1 MDGYIGLGSNLGEP
15 VSELRAGASELL
27 DRGVTITRRSSL
39 YRTEPV
45 DAAAAAAAAAERDAW
60 FINAVFEINFA
71 GSAPELLD
79 VCRVIE
85 NARGRE
91 RKVENGPRTLDL
103 DVLLAGELVVSS
115 EDLTIPHPRLH
126 LRRFVLVPMVEIA
139 PDVVHPLKKRTMREL
154 LAACDDKSAVFPL
167 HGVTA

>member
-27 DRGVTITRRSSL
+27 DRGVTITCRSSV

-45 DAAAAAAAAAERDAW
+45 DAAAVSDAW
-60 FINAVFEINFA
+60 FINAVFEIRFA
-71 GSAPELLD
+71 GGAHELLD
-79 VCRVIE
+79 VCRAIE
-85 NARGRE
+85 NARGRS
-91 RKVENGPRTLDL
+91 RSVKNGPRTLDL
-103 DVLLAGELVVSS
+103 DLLLAGELVVSS

-139 PDVVHPLKKRTMREL
+139 PDVIHPLKKRTMQEL
-154 LAACDDKSAVFPL
+154 LAACDDESAVLPL
-167 HGVTA
+167 EDVPV

>member
-1 MDGYIGLGSNLGEP
+1 MLPLPRKVMPGSSTPFSRLTLP
-15 VSELRAGASELL
+15 GA
-27 DRGVTITRRSSL
+27 R
-39 YRTEPV
+39 
-45 DAAAAAAAAAERDAW
+45 
-60 FINAVFEINFA
+60 
-71 GSAPELLD
+71 PELLD

-103 DVLLAGELVVSS
+103 DLLLAGELVVSS

>member
-27 DRGVTITRRSSL
+27 DRGVAITRRSSL

-45 DAAAAAAAAAERDAW
+45 DVAAAAQSDAW

-103 DVLLAGELVVSS
+103 DLLLAGELVVSS

-154 LAACDDKSAVFPL
+154 LAACDDKSAVFL
-167 HGVTA
+167 FHGVTA

>member
-15 VSELRAGASELL
+15 VSELRAGTTELL
-27 DRGVTITRRSSL
+27 DRGVMITRRSSV

-45 DAAAAAAAAAERDAW
+45 DAAAENEAW
-60 FINAVFEINFA
+60 FLNAVFEIRFA
-71 GSAPELLD
+71 GGACDLLD
-79 VCRVIE
+79 VCRAIE

-103 DVLLAGELVVSS
+103 DLLLAGELVVSS

>member
-45 DAAAAAAAAAERDAW
+45 DAAAQSDAW

-103 DVLLAGELVVSS
+103 DLLLAGELVVSS